1 MEGFKLKVSVGGA
14 QIELEGSGDQ
24 VVALFQE
31 LREKGLGVL
40 GEEMPLEKEKI
51 KEQKEEIPAKTS
63 TEMEEEP
70 EIQKPHLQNIVMQG
84 LPKTEVEWLLIYA
97 VYCSKWGKELFTK
110 EDLRQKYVET
120 ERSTETRRKN
130 FSANVKSLVSK
141 RYISVVDN
149 RRFRMEKAGLEKA

>member
-51 KEQKEEIPAKTS
+51 KE
-63 TEMEEEP
+63 
-70 EIQKPHLQNIVMQG
+70 
-84 LPKTEVEWLLIYA
+84 
-97 VYCSKWGKELFTK
+97 
-110 EDLRQKYVET
+110 
-120 ERSTETRRKN
+120 
-130 FSANVKSLVSK
+130 
-141 RYISVVDN
+141 
-149 RRFRMEKAGLEKA
+149 

>member
-51 KEQKEEIPAKTS
+51 KEQKEEIPARWIAVFAYIPKPACDLIHLPS
-63 TEMEEEP
+63 THSP
-70 EIQKPHLQNIVMQG
+70 
-84 LPKTEVEWLLIYA
+84 A
-97 VYCSKWGKELFTK
+97 
-110 EDLRQKYVET
+110 
-120 ERSTETRRKN
+120 
-130 FSANVKSLVSK
+130 
-141 RYISVVDN
+141 
-149 RRFRMEKAGLEKA
+149 